1 MADRDGFAPFIQ
13 RWRGD
18 AGRRLLT
25 CDDASLTYASCTAR
39 GDALAR
45 ALIGFGLRRP
55 GCLAVVLPNSV
66 EFVIALYAA
75 SRIGAPL
82 VPLSTWS
89 RPAEMKRVLLDAAP
103 ALILAKDAF
112 EGHGIVA
119 ALRSACE
126 QEPAL
131 AGIPIFDWK
140 SAASGAPS
148 IDDLLEFGGI
158 CGDQA
163 WAAEAALA
171 RHGDADL
178 AILYTSGSTGAPKGV
193 RLRQGA
199 VARNGAAI
207 ARRMGFDETDR
218 VFSYFP
224 FFFSGGLCNALTG
237 AASRG
242 AELVTQSRFRPA
254 EALSLIRARGCTGR
268 VVWHDGLEP
277 LAAVT
282 GFQPDDIKG
291 MRRGL
296 FIDPS
301 LLQRLGLPP
310 DEGVNMYGMTETA
323 TAFTCGDHRESAA
336 IRGSTHGRPFA
347 GNDLRIMSLDSAVPV
362 AIGVEGEI
370 CVRGYSLMSGYT
382 DGSEAGSIDED
393 GYFHTGDV
401 GVVDGAG
408 YLRFIGRR
416 KTMIKIKGLTVQPEE
431 VEATLLRHQAIARA
445 VVVGQGQGHESSR
458 LVAMVVVKPG
468 ARLDP
473 SAVEAYCREELSSYK
488 VPSVIEIDEGSF
500 PMSASMKI
508 DRRGAM
514 ARLAQVLTTE
524 NKGRDGA
531 NETASGQPIDG

>member
-1 MADRDGFAPFIQ
+1 MADRDGFAPLIH
-13 RWRGD
+13 RWRND
-18 AGRRLLT
+18 AGRLLLT
-25 CDDASLTYASCTAR
+25 CDDASLTYAACAAR
-39 GDALAR
+39 GDELAR
-45 ALIGFGLRRP
+45 ALLGFGLRCP
-55 GCLAVVLPNSV
+55 GRLAVVLPNSV
-66 EFVIALYAA
+66 EFVISLYAA
-75 SRIGAPL
+75 SRIGAAL

-119 ALRSACE
+119 ALRSVCAC
-126 QEPAL
+126 EPAL
-131 AGIPIFDWK
+131 RAIPIFDWT
-140 SAASGAPS
+140 SATSGVRP
-148 IDDLLEFGGI
+148 IDDLLEFAGR
-158 CGDQA
+158 CADLV
-163 WAAEAALA
+163 WAAEAALGHH
-171 RHGDADL
+171 RDADL

-199 VARNGAAI
+199 VAQNGAAI
-207 ARRMGFDETDR
+207 AGRMGFDETDR

-237 AASRG
+237 AVSSG
-242 AELVTQSRFRPA
+242 AELVTQSRFRA
-254 EALSLIRARGCTGR
+254 SEALSLIRARGCTGR
-268 VVWHDGLEP
+268 VIWHDGLEP
-277 LAAVT
+277 LAAVA
-282 GFQPDDIKG
+282 GFQLEDVKG

-323 TAFTCGDHRESAA
+323 TAFTCGDYRESAW

-347 GNDLRIMSLDSAVPV
+347 GNDLRIMSLDLSVPV
-362 AIGVEGEI
+362 GIGVEGEI

-431 VEATLLRHQAIARA
+431 VEATLLRHQAIAKA
-445 VVVGQGQGHESSR
+445 VVVGQGDGHESSR
-458 LVAMVVVKPG
+458 LVAMVVAKPG
-468 ARLDP
+468 ARLDA
-473 SAVEAYCREELSSYK
+473 SAVESFCRQELSSYK
-488 VPSVIEIDEGSF
+488 VPSVVEIDGSSF

-508 DRRGAM
+508 DRRAAV
-514 ARLAQVLTTE
+514 ARLAQLLITE
-524 NKGRDGA
+524 MKVRDGA
-531 NETASGQPIDG
+531 NEATAG